1 MTCVPRCLSSGCGWY
16 LSCSKWIYRSAKTIF
31 DWARDSSDSLRV
43 FGFCAVGSHLSGLV
57 GSVNS
62 ICTYPARSL
71 LLQTNLDAGDII
83 ASVGLLC
90 LVELR

>member
-1 MTCVPRCLSSGCGWY
+1 VIVAGFWLLWGGISS
-16 LSCSKWIYRSAKTIF
+16 
-31 DWARDSSDSLRV
+31 
-43 FGFCAVGSHLSGLV
+43 LSGLV

-71 LLQTNLDAGDII
+71 LLHTNLDAGDII

>member
-1 MTCVPRCLSSGCGWY
+1 MCCGFLAFVRWD
-16 LSCSKWIYRSAKTIF
+16 LI
-31 DWARDSSDSLRV
+31 
-43 FGFCAVGSHLSGLV
+43 LSGLV